1 MPLFFYD
8 ITYVLVIIGS
18 LLSIAASA
26 NVQSTFKRY
35 GGIRSH
41 SGLTGAQTAKLILQK
56 NDINNVTIKS
66 VAGNLTDH
74 YKPSDK
80 TLGLSE
86 TVMNVDSISAIGV
99 AAHEVG
105 HAVQHARGFVPL
117 YVRNAIVPV
126 VNIGSR
132 LSWPIILVG
141 LIIQSS
147 WSQTILNIG
156 IVLFALTTV
165 FSLITLPVEFD
176 ASRRAVNALAESQIL
191 NNEELKGTKK
201 VLRAAALT
209 YVAAAAASILSLLR
223 ILLLTR
229 SGRRRN

>member
-8 ITYVLVIIGS
+8 VTYIFVIIGA

-26 NVQSTFKRY
+26 NVQRTFSRY
-35 GGIRSH
+35 SEVRS
-41 SGLTGAQTAKLILQK
+41 SRGLTGAQAAKIILQK
-56 NDINNVTIKS
+56 YDITNVSIKP

-74 YKPSDK
+74 YRPSNK

-86 TVMNVDSISAIGV
+86 PVMDVNSIAAIGV

-105 HAVQHARGFVPL
+105 HAVQHSRGYAPL

-141 LIIQSS
+141 LLVQES
-147 WSQTILNIG
+147 WSQTVLNIG
-156 IVLFALTTV
+156 ILLFALTTV
-165 FSLITLPVEFD
+165 FTLITLPVEFN
-176 ASRRAVNALAESQIL
+176 ASRRAVAALEDSQIL
-191 NNEELKGTKK
+191 NSEELKGTRK

-229 SGRRRN
+229 SRRRN

>member
-8 ITYVLVIIGS
+8 ITYIFVLIGA

-26 NVQSTFKRY
+26 NVQRTFSRY
-35 GGIRSH
+35 SEVRSGR
-41 SGLTGAQTAKLILQK
+41 GLTGAQAAKIILQK
-56 NDINNVTIKS
+56 YDINNVSIKP

-74 YKPSDK
+74 YRPSNK

-86 TVMNVDSISAIGV
+86 PVMDVNSIAAIGV

-105 HAVQHARGFVPL
+105 HAVQHSRGYVPL
-117 YVRNAIVPV
+117 HVRNAIVPV

-141 LIIQSS
+141 LLVQES
-147 WSQTILNIG
+147 WSQTVLNIG
-156 IVLFALTTV
+156 ILLFALTTV
-165 FSLITLPVEFD
+165 FTLITLPVEFN
-176 ASRRAVNALAESQIL
+176 ASRRAVAALEDSQIL
-191 NNEELKGTKK
+191 NSEELKGTRK

-229 SGRRRN
+229 SRRRN